1 MSRQHH
7 AGKTQ
12 SQRMLRVGELIR
24 HAVAEVLTR
33 GTLNDPLLEGQVITV
48 PEVRISPDLKLA
60 TVYIMPLGGERLAE
74 ILKVLERHKKFLRG
88 EMAHKINLK
97 FTPELRF
104 RADESFGEG
113 DRIEKLLRSPE
124 VQRDLASD
132 TGADGNHDLPAD
144 DDEN

>member
-74 ILKVLERHKKFLRG
+74 ILKALERHKKFLRG
-88 EMAHKINLK
+88 EMAHKVNLK

-124 VQRDLASD
+124 VQRDL
-132 TGADGNHDLPAD
+132 GADTPADDHDLPAD

>member
-60 TVYIMPLGGERLAE
+60 TVYIMPLGGERLPE
-74 ILKVLERHKKFLRG
+74 ILKALERHKKFLRG

-113 DRIEKLLRSPE
+113 DRIEKLLRSPQ
-124 VQRDLASD
+124 VQRDLSSEQEQ
-132 TGADGNHDLPAD
+132 DGHDLPAD

>member
-24 HAVAEVLTR
+24 HAMAEVLTR

-48 PEVRISPDLKLA
+48 PEVRVSPDLKLA
-60 TVYIMPLGGERLAE
+60 TVYIMPLGGERQPE
-74 ILKVLERHKKFLRG
+74 ILKALERHKKFLRG
-88 EMAHKINLK
+88 EIAHKINLK

-113 DRIEKLLRSPE
+113 DRIEKLLRSPQ
-124 VQRDLASD
+124 VQRDLASGRAED
-132 TGADGNHDLPAD
+132 DHNLPPD

>member
-24 HAVAEVLTR
+24 HAVAEILTR
-33 GTLNDPLLEGQVITV
+33 GTLNDPVLEGQVITV

-60 TVYIMPLGGERLAE
+60 TVYVMPLGGERLPE
-74 ILKVLERHKKFLRG
+74 ILKALERHKKFLRG
-88 EMAHKINLK
+88 EMAHRVNLK

-113 DRIEKLLRSPE
+113 DRIEKLLRSPQ
-124 VQRDLASD
+124 VQRDLAAG
-132 TGADGNHDLPAD
+132 TEPDGYNLPAD